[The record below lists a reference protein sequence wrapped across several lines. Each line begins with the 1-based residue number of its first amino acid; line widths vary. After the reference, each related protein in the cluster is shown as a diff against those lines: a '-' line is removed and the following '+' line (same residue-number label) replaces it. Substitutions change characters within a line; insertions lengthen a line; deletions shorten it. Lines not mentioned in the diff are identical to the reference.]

1 MSPEPSSARAS
12 LRRRLIRHVT
22 LPLLLTWGLG
32 SALAL
37 GIASYFTQRAF
48 DRAMLDDAYL
58 LSAHLAQQDGHWVLN
73 MSADDI
79 RTVLYDQSEMVYFAV
94 QGLDGHLIAGHAG
107 LHPPPAEDDSADTRY
122 TDLNY
127 QGQTLRAAVLERRE
141 PRLQI
146 VVALTT
152 TSRSALLRRLVTYS
166 IAPQV
171 LLLLGLV
178 AWLRRAVNR
187 DLQPLSQL
195 QELVETRDAADL
207 SPLPRG
213 LLAGAASRDVHGLAS
228 AIDALLGRVAEG
240 LAAQREFAG
249 NVAHELRTPLAGIR
263 ALAEYGLA
271 QHDPARWR
279 EQLQAVLESQQRASR
294 LVDQLLAV
302 ALANETGAALPLKPL
317 DLAAIA
323 RQQLL
328 QLLARADKAGM
339 ELEASGLDEPA
350 WALGDTALVEGL
362 LANLLDNALRYGRG
376 PEARG
381 HIRLE
386 LGQHAGHVVLTVT
399 DAGPGIGA
407 ALRESLKTRWRQGH
421 EGTRL
426 GQGAGLGLAIVQRYA
441 ELMQADFRLD
451 AGPGGLG
458 LCASVAFR
466 SPDAAKMPPR

>member
-1 MSPEPSSARAS
+1 MNDAAPRTS
-12 LRRRLIRHVT
+12 LRGRLIRHVT

-48 DRAMLDDAYL
+48 DRSMLDDAYL
-58 LSAHLAQQDGHWVLN
+58 LSAHLAQQDGRWVLN

-79 RTVLYDQSEMVYFAV
+79 RTVLYDQSELVYFAV
-94 QGLDGHLIAGHAG
+94 QGHDGSFIAGHSG
-107 LHPPPAEDDSADTRY
+107 LRLPPADREGPDTRY
-122 TDLNY
+122 VDLSY
-127 QGQTLRAAVLERRE
+127 QGQTLRAVVLERRE
-141 PRLQI
+141 PGLQI
-146 VVALTT
+146 IVALTT
-152 TSRSALLRRLVTYS
+152 TSRSAMLRRLVTYS
-166 IAPQV
+166 VAPQV

-187 DLQPLSQL
+187 DLQPLSHL

-207 SPLPRG
+207 SPLPRS

-228 AIDALLGRVAEG
+228 AIDALLGRVAGG

-271 QHDPARWR
+271 QSEPTRWR

-294 LVDQLLAV
+294 LIDQLLAL
-302 ALANETGAALPLKPL
+302 ALADETGAGLPLQRL
-317 DLAAIA
+317 DLAALA
-323 RQQLL
+323 RTQLL
-328 QLLARADKAGM
+328 QLLPRADKAGV
-339 ELEASGLDEPA
+339 ELEGSGLDDEA
-350 WALGDTALVEGL
+350 WVLGDTALVEGL

-376 PEARG
+376 AHTPSR
-381 HIRLE
+381 IRLAVE
-386 LGQHAGHVVLTVT
+386 QQAGRVELTVS
-399 DAGPGIGA
+399 DNGPGISP
-407 ALRESLKTRWRQGH
+407 ALRESVKNRWRQGQ

-441 ELMQADFRLD
+441 ELMNADLQLSDADQGTGLQAGITF
-451 AGPGGLG
+451 P
-458 LCASVAFR
+458 AS
-466 SPDAAKMPPR
+466 P